1 MLTKLIG
8 YEMKAFGRI
17 ILPLYAATI
26 GMALIMGL
34 GVRVLDRE
42 VYSNILGAV
51 IVMVFTT
58 LILATMVMTGVLCVQ
73 RFYSNLL
80 GKEGYLMFSLPVET
94 HQLILSKVLSSLI
107 WTLLG
112 GVAGICTVAAWGLTA
127 IPVQKFVTFFRE
139 DADLCGDGNRPSVV
153 ITPHSRQHSGLF
165 RDRYC
170 QEYHCQTAGTDWIIY
185 RLDKLLYREY
195 RGDRRDDGTGAGV
208 CYNQHDH
215 LDRHLQCGNLVFSGQ
230 KAQPGI
236 GPGIRKN
243 EELSFG
249 QAGLCSCA
257 SGSCTIRRR
266 VFCNTGRVTRYLFF
280 IAQDS
285 RESLAFFLF

>member
-139 DADLCGDGNRPSVV
+139 
-153 ITPHSRQHSGLF
+153 
-165 RDRYC
+165 
-170 QEYHCQTAGTDWIIY
+170 AGI
-185 RLDKLLYREY
+185 
-195 RGDRRDDGTGAGV
+195 
-208 CYNQHDH
+208 
-215 LDRHLQCGNLVFSGQ
+215 F
-230 KAQPGI
+230 
-236 GPGIRKN
+236 
-243 EELSFG
+243 
-249 QAGLCSCA
+249 
-257 SGSCTIRRR
+257 IRRMSLGQEIGEAAVWLLIGILLFAASLMQIYAAMAIGHQWSSHR
-266 VFCNTGRVTRYLFF
+266 ILGSILAYFGIDIVKSIIARLLGQIGLYTGWTSFF
-280 IAQDS
+280 IANTEETGVTMGQVQVFVIISTIIWIVIYSVATWYFMD
-285 RESLAFFLF
+285 RRLNLE